1 MIAAE
6 HGLNLAVLVVVAAT
20 FLVWSLIVARV
31 ERWNLT
37 APMFFVIV
45 GFSLMHWPFH
55 VEALHLG
62 STAIR
67 EVAEIT
73 LAVVLF
79 GDAARVSVKDL
90 RHDAAVPTRLLTIGL
105 PLSMALGTVLA
116 HLLLPGVGWWV
127 CAVVGAAVAPTDA
140 ALGAAIVD
148 DERVPERIRRILN
161 VESGLNDGI
170 ATPFVKF
177 FLVAAVVGT
186 SLETSSSGRAVVELV
201 VGAVG
206 GVLIGAAGGWLLVRA
221 RAAGWTTAST
231 TALGVTALAL
241 VAYAACIEAGGNGF
255 VAAFVAGLAY
265 GTITRH
271 ADEAALEF
279 THESGQL
286 LSMVVWFLFGAVMLP
301 ALAEATWHDIVF
313 ALVALTVARM
323 VPVALALLGTGFDRA
338 TIVVLGWFGP
348 RGLAS
353 VVFALLAYESLAPGD
368 GLRVV
373 TVITATVLFSV
384 VLHGASAAPVGKR
397 YGATHSDVADAAAL
411 RSAD

>member
-79 GDAARVSVKDL
+79 GDAARVSVNEL

-105 PLSMALGTVLA
+105 PLSMVLGTVLA

-186 SLETSSSGRAVVELV
+186 SLETSSSGRAVAELV

-265 GTITRH
+265 GTVTRH

-301 ALAEATWHDIVF
+301 ALAEATWHDIAF
-313 ALVALTVARM
+313 ALAALTVARM

-397 YGATHSDVADAAAL
+397 YGATHADVADAEAL

>member
-79 GDAARVSVKDL
+79 GDAARVSVSEL

-301 ALAEATWHDIVF
+301 ALAEATWHDIAF
-313 ALVALTVARM
+313 ALAALTVARM

>member
-265 GTITRH
+265 GTVTRH

>member
-6 HGLNLAVLVVVAAT
+6 HGLNLAVVVVVAAT

-79 GDAARVSVKDL
+79 GDAARVSVNEL

-105 PLSMALGTVLA
+105 PLSMVLGTVLA

-186 SLETSSSGRAVVELV
+186 SLETSSSGRAVAELV

-265 GTITRH
+265 GTVTRH

-301 ALAEATWHDIVF
+301 ALAEATWHDIAF
-313 ALVALTVARM
+313 ALAALTVARM

-397 YGATHSDVADAAAL
+397 YGATHADVADAEAL

>member
-79 GDAARVSVKDL
+79 GDAARVSVNEL

-105 PLSMALGTVLA
+105 PLSMVLGTVLA

-265 GTITRH
+265 GTVTRH

-301 ALAEATWHDIVF
+301 ALAEATWHDIAF
-313 ALVALTVARM
+313 ALAALTVARM

-384 VLHGASAAPVGKR
+384 VLHGVSAAPVGKR
-397 YGATHSDVADAAAL
+397 YGATHADVADAAAL
-411 RSAD
+411 RSAN

>member
-79 GDAARVSVKDL
+79 GDAARVSVNEL

-105 PLSMALGTVLA
+105 PLSMVLGTVLA

-265 GTITRH
+265 GTVTRH

-301 ALAEATWHDIVF
+301 ALAEATWHDIAF
-313 ALVALTVARM
+313 ALAALTVARM

-397 YGATHSDVADAAAL
+397 YGATHADVADAEAL

>member
-45 GFSLMHWPFH
+45 GFSLMHWPVH

-79 GDAARVSVKDL
+79 GDAARVSVNEL

-105 PLSMALGTVLA
+105 PLSMVLGTVLA

-265 GTITRH
+265 GTVTRH

-301 ALAEATWHDIVF
+301 ALAEATWHDIAF
-313 ALVALTVARM
+313 ALAALTVARM

-397 YGATHSDVADAAAL
+397 YGATHADVADAEAL